1 MWLSV
6 CLKLSHVFVS
16 DSTCTM
22 VASDIIHS
30 DDNRLP
36 LANVVIDLNACK
48 QKCLN
53 MVACTAI
60 IHYVPNACV
69 LFSQYINGSSSETS
83 FIKSCSQ
90 KLCELFPIQ
99 LPVSIILTVCTDN
112 CHLAVSVSVSFSLYL
127 SLCVFMSILA
137 LFLSVSHLFVFKMY
151 LIICFCL
158 YVYSCVLVILSLF
171 VFSIL
176 ANFQG
181 LHPLLQICSLLAC

>member
-1 MWLSV
+1 M
-6 CLKLSHVFVS
+6 CLKLSNVFVS

-30 DDNRLP
+30 DDNQLP

-53 MVACTAI
+53 TVACTAI